1 MQGIANLTNPE
12 QLNNP
17 QKGVGLTLNNV
28 FVKCVIIMSFICQML
43 VLYNR
48 SIFESVTGP
57 ILALC
62 IVILTFTDYYYI
74 PFAIVLLTPH
84 AIGTVIMGRISF
96 YVFMGAILALRLLII
111 KFDIVF
117 TLSNVLWLMLG
128 LFNVLHL
135 NIFMFEHVGSEKLTY
150 MAIFTAWIVF
160 LFADK
165 RRDSEIVDKF
175 FLTFGIA
182 IVTNATVSLISR
194 TATKYVAS
202 DRLGII
208 GIGASDPNI
217 AAMML
222 TLAVAIIIGS
232 KYLKVWLKI
241 VLVLIPMLSMITTV
255 SVSGVL
261 AIVIL
266 FLIFGIAMNKSGDNL
281 SVFFL
286 IILGAL
292 IAVYIFPMLGIMG
305 EENAAGETTNY
316 LEYYQD
322 KIYNRVGAF
331 FADDIDAA
339 SSGRTALMQKN
350 MEFLREQS
358 AIKQLFGGNHV
369 NPLGINVS
377 HNTFADIALRFGYVG
392 LFAVIIMIIF
402 SLIKCVQRLKESGN
416 CTVLLCKAM
425 MLYWSLTLS
434 IFDGSVGVLW
444 FTIVLML

>member
-1 MQGIANLTNPE
+1 MLGTATPVK

-17 QKGVGLTLNNV
+17 QKGVGITLNNA
-28 FVKCVIIMSFICQML
+28 FVKCVIAMYFVCQML

-48 SIFESVTGP
+48 STFESITGP
-57 ILALC
+57 ILAVC
-62 IVILTFTDYYYI
+62 VVILTFTDYYYI

-96 YVFMGAILALRLLII
+96 YVFIGAVLALRLVVI
-111 KFDIVF
+111 KFNIAF
-117 TLSNVLWLMLG
+117 TLSNTLWLMLG

-135 NIFMFEHVGSEKLTY
+135 NLFMFEHVGSEKLTY
-150 MAIFTAWIVF
+150 MAIFTAWMVF
-160 LFADK
+160 LLADT
-165 RRDSEIVDKF
+165 RRDPELMDKF
-175 FLTFGIA
+175 LLSFAIA
-182 IVTNATVSLISR
+182 IATNAAVSLVSR

-208 GIGASDPNI
+208 GIGANDPNI

-232 KYLKVWLKI
+232 KYLKVWTKI
-241 VLVLIPMLSMITTV
+241 VLVVIPMLSMITTV
-255 SVSGVL
+255 SVSGVI

-266 FLIFGIAMNKSGDNL
+266 FLIFGIVMNKNSHNL
-281 SVFFL
+281 SVFMF

-292 IAVYIFPMLGIMG
+292 IVIYIFPMLGIMG

-322 KIYNRVGAF
+322 KIYNRLGAF
-331 FADDIDAA
+331 FDDDMDAA
-339 SSGRTALMQKN
+339 SSGRTALMKKN
-350 MEFLREQS
+350 MEFLSEQS
-358 AIKQLFGGNHV
+358 TIKQLFGGNHV

-392 LFAVIIMIIF
+392 LFGVIVMIIY
-402 SLIKCVQRLKESGN
+402 SLVKCVQRLNESGN
-416 CTVLLCKAM
+416 CTMLLCKAM

-444 FTIVLML
+444 FSIVLML